1 MLSERGVSDIQH
13 VGDAGEAYEDARD
26 VQGDVGELE
35 RDVRCITYPVHPHP
49 HPLHLPVE

>member
-26 VQGDVGELE
+26 MQG
-35 RDVRCITYPVHPHP
+35 DVRCITYPVHPTLTLASP
-49 HPLHLPVE
+49 GRIIG